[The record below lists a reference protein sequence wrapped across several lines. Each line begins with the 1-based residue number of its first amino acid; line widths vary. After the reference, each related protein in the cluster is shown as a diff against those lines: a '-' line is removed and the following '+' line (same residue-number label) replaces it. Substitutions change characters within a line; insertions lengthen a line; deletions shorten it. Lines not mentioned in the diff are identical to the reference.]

1 MFAHSVKVLFA
12 IVALAVASSTA
23 LAKPN
28 ASKWG
33 RWLQRLVRERNGG
46 LPARSQ
52 GFCEMGVL
60 IFMASVFVLA
70 LPAYGRPAEQE
81 RGRPTA
87 ILVSPIHEAQVV
99 RGDDGKD
106 HVEYELLI
114 INAVEQPVTLTSLT
128 VLDPAGKELTRI
140 EGPVLV
146 AATQTLLDK
155 KPLTEIP
162 PSAAAS
168 VDVDLIVPPGTA
180 PERVTHRLDYRVP
193 AGTSTAVFVDPP
205 VIDGPEVAVNR
216 RPATVIKP
224 PLKGNGWL
232 ATAACCT
239 PNLHRDLRI
248 VVDGR
253 RIETAETFAVD
264 WALLKGDRVY
274 EGKGTTNEQFYAYGA
289 DVLAVADATVV
300 SVQDGKPD
308 ATPNKAMTPKTLSD
322 FGGNQIVLEIAP
334 NVFAAYGHLKPGSL
348 RVKVGDTVKV
358 GAPLAKIGN
367 TGPSLGPH
375 LHFGLLNRPDI
386 FTGRSLPFVIDSYT
400 LAGTVDIKASPGDT
414 LTVTPNSKQVRSAYP
429 LYGSIQNFP

>member
-1 MFAHSVKVLFA
+1 MNS
-12 IVALAVASSTA
+12 
-23 LAKPN
+23 
-28 ASKWG
+28 
-33 RWLQRLVRERNGG
+33 
-46 LPARSQ
+46 
-52 GFCEMGVL
+52 L
-60 IFMASVFVLA
+60 ILMATVLA
-70 LPAYGRPAEQE
+70 LAPAARGRPAEQE
-81 RGRPTA
+81 RDRPTA
-87 ILVSPIHEAQVV
+87 ILVSPIHDAQVV
-99 RGDDGKD
+99 RGDDGMD
-106 HVEYELLI
+106 HVEYELLVV
-114 INAVEQPVTLTSLT
+114 NAVEQPVTLTSLA
-128 VLDPAGKELTRI
+128 VLDSAAKELTRI
-140 EGPVLV
+140 DGPALV

-155 KPLTEIP
+155 KPVTEIP
-162 PSAAAS
+162 ASAAVS

-180 PERVTHRLDYRVP
+180 PERVTHRLDYSVP

-205 VIDGPEVAVNR
+205 VIHGPEVAINR

-224 PLKGNGWL
+224 PLKGDGWL

-239 PNLHRDLRI
+239 PNLHRDLRV

-289 DVLAVADATVV
+289 DVFAVADSTVF

-308 ATPNKAMTPKTLSD
+308 TTPNVAMIPKTLSD
-322 FGGNQIVLEIAP
+322 FGGNQVMLEIAP
-334 NVFAAYGHLKPGSL
+334 KVYAVYGHLQPGSL

-375 LHFGLLNRPDI
+375 LHFGLLNRPDM

-400 LAGTVDIKASPGDT
+400 LAGTVDIKASQGDT
-414 LTVTPNSKQVRSAYP
+414 LAVTSNSKQVHSVYP
-429 LYGSIQNFP
+429 LYGGIQNFP